1 MNRAA
6 LLNSQKGGSILFSL
20 AQTSSVPAVARDV
33 SREAGSFQM
42 LKGRKTW
49 LAAGVL
55 SVIVAAFLITRG
67 PEAPTPN
74 PPGTFSFAVMGD
86 APYYEWE
93 ALQYRLV
100 LKSLDAND
108 LSWVIDVGDIFWRPC
123 TDEMYRRTLDGFNAL
138 RHPVI
143 YIPGDNEWTDCWEP
157 DSGAFLPQDRLN
169 RIRQIFFDHPT
180 RSLGGTALP
189 LVSQAGR
196 ELFPEFVENARW
208 VHEGIVFATVH
219 IVGSRNGMK
228 TFPARTEADD
238 AASKR
243 RTEAAAAWVRETF
256 AEARN
261 SNASAVVISFHG
273 NAELEEP
280 DNPYRLAFEPFITAV
295 EEEAERFARPVLL
308 AHGDGHVYTV
318 DHPLVRRTTGRG
330 LENLTRMQV
339 PGSPR
344 VGWVRV
350 VVKPGADDPFAFEE
364 HVVPRWKYW

>member
-1 MNRAA
+1 MFKR
-6 LLNSQKGGSILFSL
+6 
-20 AQTSSVPAVARDV
+20 
-33 SREAGSFQM
+33 
-42 LKGRKTW
+42 RKTW
-49 LAAGVL
+49 FLGAILLVL
-55 SVIVAAFLITRG
+55 VVVFLLTRG

-86 APYYEWE
+86 APYYAWE
-93 ALQYRLV
+93 ELQYRLV
-100 LKSLDAND
+100 LQTLDAND

-123 TDEMYRRTLDGFNAL
+123 TDERYRQTLNEFNGL

-157 DSGAFLPQDRLN
+157 GSGGFLPQDRLN
-169 RIRQIFFDHPT
+169 RIRQIFFQNPT
-180 RSLGGTALP
+180 RSLGRSTLP

-196 ELFPEFVENARW
+196 EPFPEFVENARW

-219 IVGSRNGMK
+219 IVGSKNGMK
-228 TFPARTEADD
+228 PFPARTEADD
-238 AASKR
+238 IASRR

-261 SNASAVVISFHG
+261 LNASGVVISFHA
-273 NAELEEP
+273 NAALEEP
-280 DNPYRLAFEPFITAV
+280 DDPGRQAFEPFITAV

-308 AHGDGHVYTV
+308 AHGDGHDYIV
-318 DHPLVRRTTGRG
+318 DHPLVGRTTGRR
-330 LENLTRMQV
+330 LENLTRLQV
-339 PGSPR
+339 PGSPL

-350 VVKPGADDPFAFEE
+350 VVKPGAENPFAFEE